1 MNIKRVAIFCL
12 FILGSAIVTG
22 NIATQ
27 TKPEVHRRAAESATL
42 PEGVTTKDARFH
54 SEGVECYG
62 KVFLP
67 KGFTSDSKAAA
78 VVLAP
83 GWGETEATIEKYA
96 ARMAGRGLVAM
107 AIDYR
112 GWGRSGGYVYVDG
125 TIRVDDRQRFSQH
138 TAKVLIRRKRLIP
151 RDQVLDIRNAVSYI
165 QGEPGVDRAR
175 VGIWGTDMAG
185 GQVVVVAATDARIKA
200 AVAQTP
206 LIEGKDVPTKAS
218 VPPAGF
224 VRDEIQLARDGQAP
238 AVPAAA
244 AALSVKETK
253 VALAEYHPFWYAGQV
268 PKNCA
273 MLFVVAKN
281 DPKVNNETNA
291 VAASKEVQG
300 ATNVVEVPSAT
311 HLLEGKA
318 SDAAADAAADWFVKY
333 L

>member
-1 MNIKRVAIFCL
+1 MNIERIERFFFA
-12 FILGSAIVTG
+12 ILGAAFFAGAISA
-22 NIATQ
+22 Q
-27 TKPEVHRRAAESATL
+27 TKSEVHHRAGMSAAL

-54 SEGVECYG
+54 SEGVECFARI
-62 KVFLP
+62 FLP
-67 KGFTSDSKAAA
+67 KGFSPDSKAAA

-83 GWGETEATIEKYA
+83 GWGETEPSVEKYA
-96 ARMAGRGLVAM
+96 ARIAGRGLVAM
-107 AIDYR
+107 AMDYR
-112 GWGRSGGYVYVDG
+112 GWGKSGGYVYVDEN
-125 TIRVDDRQRFSQH
+125 IRVDDRQRFSQH
-138 TAKVLIRRKRLIP
+138 TARVLIRRKRLIP

-175 VGIWGTDMAG
+175 VGIWGADMAG
-185 GQVVVVAATDARIKA
+185 GHVVVVAATDVRIMA

-206 LIEGKDVPTKAS
+206 RIEGNDVPTTAS
-218 VPPAGF
+218 KPPADF

-238 AVPAAA
+238 SVPASA
-244 AALSVKETK
+244 AALSAKETT

-291 VAASKEVQG
+291 IAASKEVKG
-300 ATNVVEVPSAT
+300 ATDVVEIPSAT
-311 HLLEGKA
+311 HVLEGKA
-318 SDAAADAAADWFVKY
+318 ADSAADAAADWFAKH